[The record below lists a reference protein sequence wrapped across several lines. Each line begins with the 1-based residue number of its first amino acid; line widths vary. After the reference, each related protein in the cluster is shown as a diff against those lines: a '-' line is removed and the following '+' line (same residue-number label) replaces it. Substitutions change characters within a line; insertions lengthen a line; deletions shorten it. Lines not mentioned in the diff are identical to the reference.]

1 MAAKRSL
8 DRKGNTTTVSKPTAQ
23 DADLILR
30 LYELRRDPEMRRARA
45 YMISEF
51 NAASWE
57 QIRPHY
63 LTGNEL
69 DRHFRMATSYWE
81 MVAAFVNRGMID
93 EDLFFDTHGEDI
105 VVWNKVKGLVPEAR
119 KHIRP
124 TWLWNLERMARRHQ
138 AWRERSFQT
147 APEVIERESKL
158 DGRGAAAIGLAAS
171 PTESKKRSR

>member
-1 MAAKRSL
+1 V
-8 DRKGNTTTVSKPTAQ
+8 GKPTSQ

-45 YMISEF
+45 FMISEF
-51 NAASWE
+51 NATSWE

-81 MVAAFVNRGMID
+81 MVAAFVNRGLVD

-105 VVWNKVKGLVPEAR
+105 VVWNKVKGLVEEAASTSAPHGSGISSGWR
-119 KHIRP
+119 AAI
-124 TWLWNLERMARRHQ
+124 
-138 AWRERSFQT
+138 AWREHSF
-147 APEVIERESKL
+147 
-158 DGRGAAAIGLAAS
+158 G
-171 PTESKKRSR
+171 SRPR